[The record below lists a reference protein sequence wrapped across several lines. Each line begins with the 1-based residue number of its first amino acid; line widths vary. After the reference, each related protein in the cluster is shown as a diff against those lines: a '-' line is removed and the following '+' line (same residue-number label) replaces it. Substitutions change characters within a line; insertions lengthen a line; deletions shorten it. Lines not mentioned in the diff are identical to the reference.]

1 MKKKD
6 YVSKKSQPGK
16 KERKK
21 GNTKKKQFWRVGHRT
36 HMPNLNNSGQSDW
49 ISTQAA

>member
-21 GNTKKKQFWRVGHRT
+21 GNTKKNNFGGLGIT
-36 HMPNLNNSGQSDW
+36 HTCQ
-49 ISTQAA
+49 T